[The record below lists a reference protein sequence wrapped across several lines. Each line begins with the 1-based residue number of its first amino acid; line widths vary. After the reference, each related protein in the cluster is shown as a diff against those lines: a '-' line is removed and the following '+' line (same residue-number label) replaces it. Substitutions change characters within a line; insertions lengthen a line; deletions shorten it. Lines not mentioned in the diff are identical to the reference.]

1 MHGALIAL
9 TCTLGHGGVE
19 HTPGQSSS
27 IGVSASYEPGCE
39 GKRCLTI
46 YNYGQ
51 NYVKHYIDGDVTFLA
66 WDELTMPIAA
76 TVLNETHIL
85 AQADT
90 RDGNQF
96 GISGPGGKG
105 FTDLQAE
112 CHLGKRAAVKFV
124 SGDVPTIIN
133 LDNGDV
139 SAVNVVN
146 LTCEPLTKY
155 PGDVAEEEALFA
167 DAKFY
172 GYAVDN
178 DFECWFLGT
187 KSGGSRVECFIQ
199 GILVFNTTRL
209 NDGFTHS
216 NLHSCGDIFFDD
228 GRLFVANGDTSP
240 GNLRAAR
247 PQDVNYMCG
256 KLLRFPMDA
265 INVFD
270 VKGTIVGV
278 GLRNPWTTAATGKD
292 GERAIGNVGQ
302 DTSEDVFLVST
313 MDKANHNFGWP
324 KYEGL
329 LFRSAVAPYSASFS
343 QAKIIFSDTDRAG
356 LPRSI

>member
-51 NYVKHYIDGDVTFLA
+51 NYVKHYIDGDVTSLA

-96 GISGPGGKG
+96 GISGPGGGKG

-139 SAVNVVN
+139 SAVNV
-146 LTCEPLTKY
+146 
-155 PGDVAEEEALFA
+155 
-167 DAKFY
+167 
-172 GYAVDN
+172 
-178 DFECWFLGT
+178 
-187 KSGGSRVECFIQ
+187 
-199 GILVFNTTRL
+199 
-209 NDGFTHS
+209 
-216 NLHSCGDIFFDD
+216 
-228 GRLFVANGDTSP
+228 
-240 GNLRAAR
+240 
-247 PQDVNYMCG
+247 
-256 KLLRFPMDA
+256 
-265 INVFD
+265 
-270 VKGTIVGV
+270 
-278 GLRNPWTTAATGKD
+278 
-292 GERAIGNVGQ
+292 
-302 DTSEDVFLVST
+302 
-313 MDKANHNFGWP
+313 
-324 KYEGL
+324 
-329 LFRSAVAPYSASFS
+329 
-343 QAKIIFSDTDRAG
+343 
-356 LPRSI
+356 